1 MTEATRAMA
10 LIGTRKINS
19 QRYPTFGDYREMR
32 SAMRT
37 AARTGT
43 KYVVERA
50 DTSIFLRGSEC
61 QLGLLRA
68 LDLAPHG
75 QSRGR
80 SLAGGKCRF

>member
-1 MTEATRAMA
+1 
-10 LIGTRKINS
+10 
-19 QRYPTFGDYREMR
+19 
-32 SAMRT
+32 MRT

-80 SLAGGKCRF
+80 SIPWPFPCWGEMQVLI